1 MHALHYPNG
10 KDTNHR
16 SATQGLLFLAAWH
29 LLAFLLGAAPENIF
43 LPFFYSQDIYIYI
56 PDRHSKA
63 QPGDISPFRDK
74 CLSAC
79 THQMCWLAC
88 STAPA
93 LIEEAPLNSL
103 EFHCRQL
110 LWLSSGQTQVVKYS
124 VVTRAEGCS
133 TLPEEP
139 EINCSWG
146 ALRSESTRPC
156 ARILAQ
162 IKANPTVQ
170 LPGHHGLCWG
180 QEKPSARS
188 TRGASAFGLRPEREA
203 V

>member
-1 MHALHYPNG
+1 
-10 KDTNHR
+10 
-16 SATQGLLFLAAWH
+16 
-29 LLAFLLGAAPENIF
+29 
-43 LPFFYSQDIYIYI
+43 
-56 PDRHSKA
+56 
-63 QPGDISPFRDK
+63 
-74 CLSAC
+74 
-79 THQMCWLAC
+79 MCWLAC

-203 V
+203 VRSNRLSPENGRVPRPRLRLGEFLLPRGELFG